1 MVFCFPKAYGGVG
14 ACLLLFLF
22 ANNIAFS
29 LSVDRPD
36 VRPTDLR
43 LAALL
48 SVAFPADLMLGEK
61 ALNCWVYPVNVWY
74 IMLYIFNFFSTKA
87 YCTTNGC
94 EKKRQ
99 GQNHV
104 PLLLLFISHCVLL
117 TVCWGCILLYINTFL
132 LFNNS
137 KEYQSI
143 SISPFVTV

>member
-14 ACLLLFLF
+14 AYLLLFLF

-61 ALNCWVYPVNVWY
+61 ALNC
-74 IMLYIFNFFSTKA
+74 
-87 YCTTNGC
+87 
-94 EKKRQ
+94 
-99 GQNHV
+99 
-104 PLLLLFISHCVLL
+104 
-117 TVCWGCILLYINTFL
+117 
-132 LFNNS
+132 
-137 KEYQSI
+137 
-143 SISPFVTV
+143 